1 MEGGCFR
8 ATAEPDACMER
19 STENQN
25 EFVRVPCPQL
35 FGTITHVL
43 SFFFSSH
50 PKKKFGG
57 QLKAF
62 LWKCTKKNQHKYDN
76 KLFPVHRNYLVVA
89 SSQICQQLFYKEA
102 DISVFNSR
110 YDAGANKSELVVETT
125 HPALSE
131 LKFLLSHMCCTQ
143 SAVRT
148 WLFTPA
154 HPWMCL

>member
-1 MEGGCFR
+1 MNLSE
-8 ATAEPDACMER
+8 
-19 STENQN
+19 
-25 EFVRVPCPQL
+25 CPVHSYLAQL
-35 FGTITHVL
+35 HIM
-43 SFFFSSH
+43 FSLY
-50 PKKKFGG
+50 FGG

-76 KLFPVHRNYLVVA
+76 KLFPVHRKCLVVA

-131 LKFLLSHMCCTQ
+131 LKLKFLLLHTKRSTNLIVHPCASMNVSLMVTWRLRRHCSHMQWVMSDTIK
-143 SAVRT
+143 
-148 WLFTPA
+148 LFQKTFNRNF
-154 HPWMCL
+154 